1 MRDAAPHPPIPHL
14 ASRFPLFC
22 NPMPLSEAIL
32 QALQTAWSHK
42 LRSFFTLLGIIV
54 SVGFLVAV
62 VAVIQGMNA
71 YVRERIAGAIVGVN
85 AFQIRR
91 DPIQVGFID
100 DEAWKKIQRRPI
112 IAPEDVAYVE
122 RAVPDAQAISLQS
135 GWPTP
140 MADVQ
145 WRNRTVGDV
154 LVFGVTRPFVLVQGY
169 VFAAGTPVADVDQR
183 QRRLVAVLGFDVA
196 DKLFGAPELAIGSP
210 IRVRGAQLT
219 IKGVIAKKGTVLGQ
233 SWDGFVML
241 PLTTFEALYGRR
253 QTTVISVKMAAPE
266 QVAEAMLRAEEAMRI
281 AHRLRPGQD
290 DDFTVDTA
298 EGLISFWQSL
308 TRVIFTV
315 VPAVV
320 AIGIVV
326 GGIVIMNIMLMSVTE
341 RTREIGIRK
350 SLGATRRAIRRQFLA
365 ESVTLSLVGG
375 VLGLAAGMALAGLV
389 GAVTP
394 LPARVTAWSVGVALG
409 LGLTVGVLFGVYP
422 AARAA
427 RLDPIAALRA
437 E

>member
-1 MRDAAPHPPIPHL
+1 
-14 ASRFPLFC
+14 
-22 NPMPLSEAIL
+22 MPLSEAIL

-100 DEAWKKIQRRPI
+100 DEEWKKIQRRPI

-154 LVFGVTRPFVLVQGY
+154 LVFGVTPPFVVVQDY
-169 VFAAGTPVADVDQR
+169 AFAAGAPFTDVDQR

-196 DKLFGAPELAIGSP
+196 DKLFGAPELAIGSA

-253 QTTVISVKMAAPE
+253 QTTVISPAAAG
-266 QVAEAMLRAEEAMRI
+266 VADGMMRAEEAMRI
-281 AHRLRPGQD
+281 AHRLRPGEE
-290 DDFTVDTA
+290 DDFTVDTG
-298 EGLISFWQSL
+298 EGLIAFWAKL

-341 RTREIGIRK
+341 RTREIGILK
-350 SLGATRRAIRRQFLA
+350 SLGASRRDIRRQFLA
-365 ESVTLSLVGG
+365 ESAILSLLGG
-375 VLGLAAGMALAGLV
+375 IAGLLAGSALAALV
-389 GAVTP
+389 QVASP
-394 LPARVTAWSVGVALG
+394 LPARVTGWSVAVALG
-409 LGLTVGVLFGVYP
+409 LGISVGIVFGVYP
-422 AARAA
+422 AHRAA
-427 RLDPIAALRA
+427 RLNPIEALRA

>member
-1 MRDAAPHPPIPHL
+1 MH
-14 ASRFPLFC
+14 FT
-22 NPMPLSEAIL
+22 EAIRL
-32 QALQTAWSHK
+32 ALHGVWAHK

-100 DEAWKKIQRRPI
+100 DEELRQIQRRPV
-112 IAPEDVAYVE
+112 IAHGDVALVE
-122 RAVPDAQAISLQS
+122 RALPDAEAIALQS

-140 MADVQ
+140 MADVE

-154 LVFGVTRPFVLVQGY
+154 FVFGVTPPFVVVQDY
-169 VFAAGTPVADVDQR
+169 QLAAGEPLGDVDLR
-183 QRRLVAVLGFDVA
+183 QRRYVGVLGYDVA
-196 DKLFGAPELAIGSP
+196 EKLFGSVASAVGKH
-210 IRVRGAQLT
+210 IRVRGIQLT
-219 IKGVIAKKGTVLGQ
+219 VKGVIARKGTVLGQ

-241 PLTTFEALYGRR
+241 PLTTFETMYGRR
-253 QTTVISVKMAAPE
+253 LTTVISVKMPAAD
-266 QVAEAMLRAEEAMRI
+266 QVADAMVRAEEAMRI
-281 AHRLRPGQD
+281 AHRLRPGEAN
-290 DDFTVDTA
+290 DFTVDTG
-298 EGLISFWQSL
+298 EGLIAFWGQL

-320 AIGIVV
+320 VIGIVV

-350 SLGATRRAIRRQFLA
+350 SLGASRGDIRRQFLA
-365 ESVTLSLVGG
+365 ESLTLA
-375 VLGLAAGMALAGLV
+375 VLGGIAGLV
-389 GAVTP
+389 AGAALAALINAASP
-394 LPARVTAWSVGVALG
+394 LPARVTGWSIAVALG
-409 LGLTVGVLFGVYP
+409 LGLVVGVVFGVYP
-422 AARAA
+422 AHRAA
-427 RLDPIAALRA
+427 RLDPIEALRA